1 VGWGWGRGRWQA
13 AQRSREGGDH
23 GGWIGE
29 GCLDPAVTGLHGA
42 GSTRSRIDDNEE
54 EETEDQLNHQRK
66 RGGEQ
71 RHARFRV

>member
-1 VGWGWGRGRWQA
+1 MVGGLERGV
-13 AQRSREGGDH
+13 D
-23 GGWIGE
+23 
-29 GCLDPAVTGLHGA
+29 LVVTGLHGA